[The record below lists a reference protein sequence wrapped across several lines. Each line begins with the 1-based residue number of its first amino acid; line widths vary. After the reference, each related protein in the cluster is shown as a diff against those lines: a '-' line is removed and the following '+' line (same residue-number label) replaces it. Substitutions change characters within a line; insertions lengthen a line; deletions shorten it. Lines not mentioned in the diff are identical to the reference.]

1 MTGQV
6 ASTTA
11 SARRR
16 GAARKKTR
24 LSPNWRKVF
33 AVALAETSNVSR
45 SCETAGVSAS
55 TVYALRRK
63 NPEFA
68 RRWMIA
74 LCEGYDHLEMDL
86 LSRLRSGEA
95 RDDGRKYEYGTAFR
109 LLAAHRESAARERAM
124 RDNEDADAI
133 LASIDAKLDAM
144 RERAQAISDET
155 GDCGADNDDVSA

>member
-1 MTGQV
+1 MPATQPRSV
-6 ASTTA
+6 SPPAP
-11 SARRR
+11 
-16 GAARKKTR
+16 KKKA

-33 AVALAETSNVSR
+33 AITLAETSNVSR
-45 SCETAGVSAS
+45 SCEAAGVSVS

-86 LSRLRSGEA
+86 LARLRSGEP
-95 RDDGRKYEYGTAFR
+95 RDDGRKYDYAAAMR
-109 LLAAHRESAARERAM
+109 LLAAHRGSAEAERAM

-133 LASIDAKLDAM
+133 LASIDTKLDVM
-144 RERAQAISDET
+144 REREQALKAQDAASDS
-155 GDCGADNDDVSA
+155 DIASV

>member
-1 MTGQV
+1 MPATPQR
-6 ASTTA
+6 
-11 SARRR
+11 SAAHKR
-16 GAARKKTR
+16 ARPTSSRKAP
-24 LSPNWRKVF
+24 LSPSWRKVF
-33 AVALAETSNVSR
+33 LITLAETSNVSR
-45 SCETAGVSAS
+45 SCEAAGVGVS

-63 NPEFA
+63 NAEFT

-133 LASIDAKLDAM
+133 LASIDAKLDTM
-144 RERAQAISDET
+144 RERAQALGEDAPASS
-155 GDCGADNDDVSA
+155 GDKGDTAA

>member
-1 MTGQV
+1 MPATPQR
-6 ASTTA
+6 

-16 GAARKKTR
+16 VSATATKKKA

-33 AVALAETSNVSR
+33 AITLAETSNVSR
-45 SCETAGVSAS
+45 SCEAAGVSVS

-74 LCEGYDHLEMDL
+74 LCEGYDHLEMEL
-86 LSRLRSGEA
+86 LSRLRNGETHE
-95 RDDGRKYEYGTAFR
+95 DGRKYDFGAAMR
-109 LLAAHRESAARERAM
+109 LLAAHRGSAEAERAM

-133 LASIDAKLDAM
+133 LASIDAKLDMM
-144 RERAQAISDET
+144 RERELALKASEANSD
-155 GDCGADNDDVSA
+155 GASE